1 MIEADEMVIGTSN
14 PYEDRRDPAAASK
27 ALKAEVMTEILK
39 ALRERELTTVEAA
52 ELAGVGR
59 SQISRIKNG
68 RIAQISLDKL
78 VNVLDALTR
87 DQRVI
92 LNIGYE
98 PAVDN
103 KRTSGALIG

>member
-1 MIEADEMVIGTSN
+1 MSNPDDIVIGTGN

-39 ALRERELTTVEAA
+39 ALRESGMTTIQAA
-52 ELAGVGR
+52 ERAGVGR

-68 RIAQISLDKL
+68 RIAQISLDTL

-87 DQRVI
+87 DRRVVFQI
-92 LNIGYE
+92 AYRAEAEGASNFDR
-98 PAVDN
+98 AV
-103 KRTSGALIG
+103 